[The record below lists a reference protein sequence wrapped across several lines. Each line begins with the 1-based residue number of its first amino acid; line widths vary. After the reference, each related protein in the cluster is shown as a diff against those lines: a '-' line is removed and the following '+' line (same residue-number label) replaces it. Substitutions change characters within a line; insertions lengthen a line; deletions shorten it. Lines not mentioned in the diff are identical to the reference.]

1 MKLGSESHTKI
12 HAKILAKL
20 CQSNLENRSSWI
32 GCSKR
37 HRHMTIT
44 MICTD
49 LHGKNKKTLLYTILY
64 HYYMY
69 IYIYIP
75 LLLYHNALILGM
87 IPTIFVKVASWKPL
101 ATDLILRTG
110 FYNAEKWLSLGQ
122 RSCWKQQFLA
132 LQHALPQTPTGELR
146 ADTNHHE
153 MDWNSPKMPKVCTI
167 TIQFTISGTSWERQS
182 SQHV

>member
-1 MKLGSESHTKI
+1 MKLGLESHTVI
-12 HAKILAKL
+12 HVKILAKL
-20 CQSNLENRSSWI
+20 CQSNLENRWSWI

-49 LHGKNKKTLLYTILY
+49 LQGKNKKHYYIPYHHYYTIM
-64 HYYMY
+64 HWF
-69 IYIYIP
+69 
-75 LLLYHNALILGM
+75 LGCSWE

-110 FYNAEKWLSLGQ
+110 FYNAKKWLSLGQ

-132 LQHALPQTPTGELR
+132 LQHGLPKTPTGELR

-167 TIQFTISGTSWERQS
+167 TIQFSIRGTSWERQS